1 MATEKIEIQRH
12 YVMVRNYHS
21 VALIPVKSVLPF
33 HLSLSL
39 SVYLYLSTPIP
50 LVKFLSDICLPLT
63 PDITVSL
70 SLSRSPIFRIQDNHA
85 CSTAKP
91 PRLLSINCILAAPTL
106 HWPVTPRASPLFRYI
121 HRDMDGQRRATCSLV
136 YLYIYLAHLLCIAND
151 RKRAEV
157 LIDFSTRRK
166 EYHHLEGNR
175 IVEKMKK

>member
-70 SLSRSPIFRIQDNHA
+70 SLSHAPPFSVSRIIMLARPLNHLGFLALIASSP
-85 CSTAKP
+85 
-91 PRLLSINCILAAPTL
+91 
-106 HWPVTPRASPLFRYI
+106 
-121 HRDMDGQRRATCSLV
+121 HR
-136 YLYIYLAHLLCIAND
+136 LYIGLLHRAHLPCSGIYTETWTGKDGPRVRSCICIFILRTYCA
-151 RKRAEV
+151 
-157 LIDFSTRRK
+157 
-166 EYHHLEGNR
+166 
-175 IVEKMKK
+175 